1 MTGVVTQPI
10 KGAKKEG
17 AAGFLKGM
25 GKGFAGLI
33 VKPAAGKSLIV
44 TILGVT
50 ELTTIRYLRY
60 SRICLPWNLGGD

>member
-33 VKPAAGKSLIV
+33 VKPAAGKFLTEAVSVSL
-44 TILGVT
+44 
-50 ELTTIRYLRY
+50 R
-60 SRICLPWNLGGD
+60 